1 MKKILFVNACLRPE
15 SRTRK
20 LSQCV
25 LESLEG
31 EITELR
37 LFDEQPK
44 LMDMETLSARDK
56 ALSSGDFSSE
66 VFSRAREFADAD
78 EIVIAAPYW
87 DLLFPAVVRLYLESV
102 TVTGLTFRY
111 SPEGIPIGMCRAK
124 RLIYVTTA
132 GGPIG
137 KNNFGFEYVK
147 ALAQNFYG
155 ISDVQCFSAEGLDI
169 VGADVNSIMKDAF
182 QKVKSQLYTK

>member
-1 MKKILFVNACLRPE
+1 MKKILFINACLRPE

-20 LSQCV
+20 LAQSA
-25 LESLEG
+25 LESLDG

-37 LFDEQPK
+37 LFDEPPK
-44 LMDMETLSARDK
+44 LLDMETMSARDE
-56 ALSSGDFSSE
+56 ALSSGDFSAE
-66 VFSRAREFADAD
+66 VFSRAREFAGAD

-111 SPEGIPIGMCRAK
+111 SPEGIPIGMCNAK

-137 KNNFGFEYVK
+137 ENNFGFEYVK
-147 ALAQNFYG
+147 ALARNFYG
-155 ISDVQCFSAEGLDI
+155 IKDVQCFSAEGLDI
-169 VGADVNSIMKDAF
+169 YGADTGAIMDKAV
-182 QKVKSQLYTK
+182 QKVKSQLN

>member
-1 MKKILFVNACLRPE
+1 MKKILFINACLRPE

-20 LSQCV
+20 LSQSV
-25 LESLEG
+25 LESLDG

-37 LFDEQPK
+37 LFEEPPK
-44 LMDMETLSARDK
+44 LLDMETLSARDE

-87 DLLFPAVVRLYLESV
+87 DLLFPAALRLYLESV
-102 TVTGLTFRY
+102 TVTGLSFRY

-137 KNNFGFEYVK
+137 ENNFGFEYVK

-155 ISDVQCFSAEGLDI
+155 IRDVQCFSAEGLDI
-169 VGADVNSIMKDAF
+169 YGADTGAIMEEAV
-182 QKVKSQLYTK
+182 QRVKSQLK